1 MEFFENSTN
10 PLSTFVLLISV
21 MQSVNGPQF
30 LNITFLIVS
39 FTAAPAVYVFG
50 TVMVPLT
57 SMYASLQSHKCD
69 RIIDVLNLVLLLSYI
84 LFDSSFI
91 STQFLAINLDGWFIV
106 SYYGFIVWYSIIIYY
121 YYINLPLV
129 IDHQ

>member
-1 MEFFENSTN
+1 M
-10 PLSTFVLLISV
+10 LLISV

-91 STQFLAINLDGWFIV
+91 STQFLAINLDG
-106 SYYGFIVWYSIIIYY
+106 
-121 YYINLPLV
+121 
-129 IDHQ
+129 